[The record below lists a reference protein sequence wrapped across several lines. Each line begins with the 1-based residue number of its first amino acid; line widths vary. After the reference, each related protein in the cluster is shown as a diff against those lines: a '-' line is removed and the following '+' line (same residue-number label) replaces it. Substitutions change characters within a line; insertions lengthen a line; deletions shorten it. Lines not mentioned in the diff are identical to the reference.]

1 MGDLSEL
8 EYTQL
13 ERPLSQASGGVELV
27 WREMDVSAALG
38 QPAPRSSHT
47 CDLMP
52 TPGADRLLVLG
63 GDTGKPPEDAQR
75 AFVLDVHSRS
85 WSPLRF
91 EGEPPRG
98 TIGHATAVQDSRL
111 YVLGGFDPKG
121 GTKSLDQAYHN
132 QLIALECAVV
142 PPRWEPLKL
151 DSSSREKQP
160 HLPAPRRDH
169 TLSMVRGA
177 TMSRESSMMKVGGGG
192 GGGGGGGARPSA
204 GPLLVF
210 GGWDLLS
217 CRNDLHRWV
226 STKNVT
232 AWMAQPPPAGAPPPP
247 CARRGH
253 SATVD
258 GGALIVYGG
267 CYGLCGYLDDLHA
280 LDVKSMRW
288 ERPTTTGASPGA
300 RAWHTATQL
309 SGGTICFF
317 GGARRGAP
325 TSGGDGGG
333 GGGSGGSG
341 GGGGGAHGAS
351 VMVCLN
357 DLFLLDTQ
365 QMIWD
370 EIAPAGVP
378 PSPRCGHT
386 ATVVSGLVY
395 IVGGRGTDGKPCTDF
410 VYTLEAEGL
419 IAADHHALGGC
430 GSSPMSAAGSTP
442 RTAGGAT
449 PGRGAAAACK
459 TVFEDSERLEDV
471 TF

>member
-1 MGDLSEL
+1 MGDRDRGDLTEL
-8 EYTQL
+8 DYTEL

-63 GDTGKPPEDAQR
+63 GDTGKPPDDTQR

-91 EGEPPRG
+91 DGEPPRG

-111 YVLGGFDPKG
+111 YVLGGFDLKGFDPKCF
-121 GTKSLDQAYHN
+121 DQAYHN
-132 QLIALECAVV
+132 QLLALECAVV
-142 PPRWEPLKL
+142 PPRWEALKL
-151 DSSSREKQP
+151 DSASKEKAP

-169 TLSMVRGA
+169 TLSLVRGA
-177 TMSRESSMMKVGGGG
+177 TMTRESSLMKVGGGG

-210 GGWDLLS
+210 GGWDLLA

-226 STKNVT
+226 SNKNVT
-232 AWMAQPPPAGAPPPP
+232 AWISCPPPAGTAPPP

-258 GGALIVYGG
+258 GGALLVYGG

-288 ERPTTTGASPGA
+288 ERPTTTGASPGP

-309 SGGTICFF
+309 CGGTICFF

-325 TSGGDGGG
+325 AAPAAGGGDRR
-333 GGGSGGSG
+333 
-341 GGGGGAHGAS
+341 S
-351 VMVCLN
+351 VAATQWHQSSPPMACLN

-370 EIAPAGVP
+370 EVAPAGVP

-386 ATVVSGLVY
+386 ATVVNGLVY
-395 IVGGRGTDGKPCTDF
+395 IIGGRGTDGKPCADF
-410 VYTLEAEGL
+410 VYTLEADGL
-419 IAADHHALGGC
+419 IATDHHAPGSC
-430 GSSPMSAAGSTP
+430 CSSPMSAAGSTP

-449 PGRGAAAACK
+449 PGRGAGAAACN
-459 TVFEDSERLEDV
+459 TVFEEPSG
-471 TF
+471 